1 MANPTYTFED
11 RFMRKLLLSAMLL
24 CMLTSNAFANF
35 ITHDADAA
43 FTLPNLNSGNA
54 NPNGVWHYGYGST
67 KTNAS
72 FTAFTAANWIPSADT
87 NLYGFRVQANY
98 TPGIF
103 RAKQNVFGLLKDQFA
118 MHSGQNPDEFSVLRF
133 VAPTSGLYQMEL
145 KWFQGDTGFV
155 SVDVNTSTTNG
166 LVSIASTNSY
176 GDFGVAPIQ
185 QVNLTQGEF
194 IELRIGRAGPLNN
207 DSTPVSFKVT
217 AVPEPSSLACVSG
230 LVAGLSVLSRRRR
243 QA

>member
-1 MANPTYTFED
+1 
-11 RFMRKLLLSAMLL
+11 
-24 CMLTSNAFANF
+24 
-35 ITHDADAA
+35 
-43 FTLPNLNSGNA
+43 
-54 NPNGVWHYGYGST
+54 
-67 KTNAS
+67 
-72 FTAFTAANWIPSADT
+72 
-87 NLYGFRVQANY
+87 
-98 TPGIF
+98 
-103 RAKQNVFGLLKDQFA
+103 
-118 MHSGQNPDEFSVLRF
+118 QNPDEFSVLRF

>member
-1 MANPTYTFED
+1 
-11 RFMRKLLLSAMLL
+11 MRKLLLSAMLL
-24 CMLTSNAFANF
+24 CVLTGNAFANF
-35 ITHDADAA
+35 ITYDADAD
-43 FTLPNLNSGNA
+43 FNLAALKSGNP
-54 NPNGVWHYGYGST
+54 NPNGVWRYGYGSAKINT
-67 KTNAS
+67 T
-72 FTAFTAANWIPSADT
+72 FTAFTASNWIPSSDPY
-87 NLYGFRVQANY
+87 LYGFRVASNY

-103 RAKQNVFGLLKDQFA
+103 RAKTNVFGLIQDQFA
-118 MHSGQNPDEFSVLRF
+118 MHSGEDPNGFSVLRF

-145 KWFQGDTGFV
+145 KWFQGDSGAV

-166 LVSIASTNSY
+166 LVSIANTNSY
-176 GDFGVAPIQ
+176 GEFGVAPIQ

-194 IELRIGRAGPLNN
+194 IELRIGRAGGLSN